1 MGNRHGQGKPVDEIN
16 ARNSAG
22 NVKVEMLGRRFGLL
36 RVTAYAG
43 RKNGRSLWHCIC
55 DCGRETDV
63 PESSLKNGN
72 TTSCGCKSKA
82 TDYLHFVDGTFIEA
96 IQTRTV
102 AKNNTS
108 GVRGV
113 YWDSRKHRWVARIKF
128 QKKNALSGQLPH
140 TGGSQKSPR
149 PGGGSPVR
157 YLPAA
162 VLCRRKAGNQHPRGE
177 RVKQRMQWLA

>member
-113 YWDSRKHRWVARIKF
+113 YWDSRKRRWVARIKF
-128 QKKNALSGQLPH
+128 QKKCTIWAATTHWRKPKKPAPRRRKPCTTPTCSGIMP
-140 TGGSQKSPR
+140 QKSR
-149 PGGGSPVR
+149 K
-157 YLPAA
+157 PAPA
-162 VLCRRKAGNQHPRGE
+162 R
-177 RVKQRMQWLA
+177 

>member
-22 NVKVEMLGRRFGLL
+22 NVKVELLGRRFGLL

-113 YWDSRKHRWVARIKF
+113 YWDSRKRRWVARIKF
-128 QKKNALSGQLPH
+128 QKKMHYLGSYHTLEEAKKARAQAEEALYDTYLQRYYAAEKQETSTRAVSG
-140 TGGSQKSPR
+140 
-149 PGGGSPVR
+149 
-157 YLPAA
+157 
-162 VLCRRKAGNQHPRGE
+162 
-177 RVKQRMQWLA
+177 